1 VSNQLKAFNF
11 VFAQF
16 VLLFLLVAAP
26 RDDQAYGPLDPMLG
40 WVGIGMLIA
49 GLLVVGI
56 GFFGLGR
63 TLTVSPVPK
72 SDGQLVTSGM
82 YSKVRHPI
90 YSGLLLLALGIVLDA
105 GYWPQLVLFVFLFV
119 LLNAKANYEEELLKQ
134 KYPDYKKYAVHTPR
148 FFPRIGR

>member
-1 VSNQLKAFNF
+1 MSNQLKAFNF

-26 RDDQAYGPLDPMLG
+26 RDDKAYGYFDEILG
-40 WVGIGMLIA
+40 WIGIAAIAA

-56 GFFGLGR
+56 SFIGLGK

-72 SDGQLVTSGM
+72 QHGQLITAGL

-90 YSGLLLLALGIVLDA
+90 YSGLLLVALGVILDA
-105 GYWPQLVLFVFLFV
+105 GYWPQLVLAVFLFIV
-119 LLNAKANYEEELLKQ
+119 LNAKANYEEELLRA
-134 KYPDYKKYAVHTPR
+134 KYPEYKQYAIHTPR
-148 FFPRIGR
+148 FIPRIGS